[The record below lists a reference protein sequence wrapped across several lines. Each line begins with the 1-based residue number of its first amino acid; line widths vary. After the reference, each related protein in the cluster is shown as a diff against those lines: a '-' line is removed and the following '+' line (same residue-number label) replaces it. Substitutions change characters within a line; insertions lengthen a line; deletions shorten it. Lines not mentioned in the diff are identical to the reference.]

1 MSIVH
6 RLSLFVLVLFSFAA
20 AGCNESDDPAKVTK
34 ATDVSINEK
43 MLSDLQRPLTVLY
56 SADMVK
62 ADSVGKDITDPALM
76 PFTLMP
82 AVQGKGYWSSTT
94 SFTFVPESGY
104 TGNTQYYVIFKKDL
118 KDVAGNTVRRY
129 DSFTTRGNAVRNF
142 NVGSFDAKKNR
153 LEISLEFERPVS
165 TAQLKEHLRLTDAQ
179 SGDALPVDLPADR
192 KSSYWGLQVEMG
204 KYRPAL
210 VLRLTADA
218 AKDPAPLAL
227 QSEATLNIK
236 LPDPSSRDGDTQPR
250 ITADDKSKP
259 SEISVNYAYDYDNGS
274 GQMQAV
280 VYLSRDVADQ
290 DFSEVIRTD
299 PPVPFTVSGS
309 RILMSENLEPQSTI
323 KISLLPGLV
332 DGSGRVLRE
341 TREHV
346 VSIGDRNSAA
356 RFSEQGALFTPVYG
370 SHMGVD
376 VVNVDKVV
384 VSLRRVYDNNLP
396 LIGFENELSGFD
408 PTKKVVVKEVALSG
422 EHNQILHRS
431 IDPAAMAGGAR
442 GVYIIR
448 LEGYKKSEYD
458 NGEEA
463 YYNSNTEE
471 RVVVVSDIGLT
482 ARVFPSGISVF
493 AAGLST
499 GKPLPGTDIKIYS
512 ASNQLLCEGKTD
524 AGGILFYKRETPW
537 EEDLMPHIATAAVD
551 NDITFLPMKE
561 STGLTLTAEGT
572 RDYLDKGYE
581 AFIYTPRGVFRPGE
595 TVDLK
600 AFVRKADHSA
610 PAPFPVM
617 FAVTSSRGLETA
629 RGSAQ
634 LSEYGA
640 ADFRFDL
647 PHSAPTGNYSA
658 VVFVPGKEK
667 EPLGNV
673 TFQVE
678 DFVPPRL
685 EVGVAPEKTVLV
697 GAEAMKIALS
707 GRYLFGAPGANR
719 PYELG
724 WKITPVD
731 FAPKGYEGWSFKDLD
746 RSADSQTSLKYL
758 TGELDD
764 DGKADVSFT
773 APSDWLPPSMLRVM
787 LIGGV
792 QEDGGRWTTKTETI
806 TWFPQSTLLGLKVP
820 SGDKDPGKPFTVQ
833 AVALT
838 PDEKPAEI
846 GHVTVE
852 LYRLHG
858 YWSTVYREG
867 RTTYVW
873 NERKARETRFD
884 APSSGGKA
892 EFPIKPANYGTYL
905 VRCLA
910 DDGKVVASQRFDVWG
925 SYGMPPSG
933 EGAGRLDQIEL
944 TFDKPNGYEPGET
957 AKLSIKAPFAGTLL
971 LGVERSEQL
980 SMRVVNMEAPA
991 VQVEIPVTAQMSPNA
1006 VVTAWVYRPIE
1017 KAEKNWFSH
1026 RAFGS
1031 ANLRLSTTTRELNV
1045 EATLP
1050 ERATPSQSVRIPLK
1064 VVDSKG
1070 NPVQGEFSVA
1080 LIDEG
1085 ILSLTT
1091 FSTPD
1096 PKGFFLALRRAVGQ
1110 SYDAYDRL
1118 IKPDGTAA
1126 APLIPGGDGTE
1137 DYQGSLSSQQVF
1149 LTSYLPKVL
1158 TGPDGTAEAV
1168 FDLPEYSGKGR
1179 LMIVGASA
1187 QAFASKA
1194 EPLRIARDVTLEVTA
1209 PRAVSPGDTFEI
1221 PLNVFS
1227 VEGAASGTADISVT
1241 AEGPIKLSG
1250 DVKIQAPLGDAK
1262 PRNFVVK
1269 GEALNEAGVAAVTAV
1284 VTVPGR
1290 EDLSFTRR
1298 VELVVRPP
1306 YPRSSAVVSTLLK
1319 EGDEQEIRL
1328 PGDWLKGGFSLAF
1341 SVDATPVL
1349 SILPVLEY
1357 LREYPYGCL
1366 EQTTSRAWPYLTLES
1381 LQTSLAKTKDT
1392 QAIEAN
1398 TKVVL
1403 RGLVDR
1409 ITSMQTPSGGFAMWP
1424 GGGTP
1429 RPWLSVNA
1437 IHILVEAKSR
1447 VAVNPN
1453 TLKRSL
1459 DYLEYLLGAPEDSF
1473 DGVAQA
1479 YTTKAYAAF
1488 VLTRAGKAPLSR
1500 LQTLSEQTGKM
1511 HPSGRLFLA
1520 AAKSLAAGNSKALE
1534 ALTAKD
1540 LIYTPNTD
1548 EWNATLESPVRN
1560 TALELFVWSLVDPGH
1575 KHTLETAVRLA
1586 DQINAHRWYTT
1597 QESGMAS
1604 LAVGTF
1610 LEKTSAKQDF
1620 TAQIQLGDAA
1630 PETVSK
1636 RRVFGDA
1643 EIPHGA
1649 GDTPAVVKVTAKSGM
1664 AYCVYSV
1671 RGVPMQE
1678 PKRPQNTG
1686 MLVAREWLGPDGK
1699 ALDFSKGAVTL
1710 KQGDRITVNIQV
1722 YAQTATPD
1730 VVLSDLTPGGM
1741 EVENP
1746 RLESAAKDDESD
1758 GDGSG
1763 GEGGSGSDIHLDLR
1777 EDRVLVFFDQ
1787 VSGTVKYS
1795 YSMRAVSKGSF
1806 TIPPTAVEGMYNP
1819 ERNDIAP
1826 SGKLII
1832 E

>member
-1 MSIVH
+1 
-6 RLSLFVLVLFSFAA
+6 
-20 AGCNESDDPAKVTK
+20 
-34 ATDVSINEK
+34 
-43 MLSDLQRPLTVLY
+43 
-56 SADMVK
+56 
-62 ADSVGKDITDPALM
+62 
-76 PFTLMP
+76 
-82 AVQGKGYWSSTT
+82 
-94 SFTFVPESGY
+94 
-104 TGNTQYYVIFKKDL
+104 
-118 KDVAGNTVRRY
+118 
-129 DSFTTRGNAVRNF
+129 
-142 NVGSFDAKKNR
+142 
-153 LEISLEFERPVS
+153 
-165 TAQLKEHLRLTDAQ
+165 
-179 SGDALPVDLPADR
+179 
-192 KSSYWGLQVEMG
+192 
-204 KYRPAL
+204 
-210 VLRLTADA
+210 
-218 AKDPAPLAL
+218 
-227 QSEATLNIK
+227 
-236 LPDPSSRDGDTQPR
+236 
-250 ITADDKSKP
+250 
-259 SEISVNYAYDYDNGS
+259 
-274 GQMQAV
+274 
-280 VYLSRDVADQ
+280 
-290 DFSEVIRTD
+290 
-299 PPVPFTVSGS
+299 
-309 RILMSENLEPQSTI
+309 
-323 KISLLPGLV
+323 
-332 DGSGRVLRE
+332 
-341 TREHV
+341 
-346 VSIGDRNSAA
+346 
-356 RFSEQGALFTPVYG
+356 
-370 SHMGVD
+370 
-376 VVNVDKVV
+376 
-384 VSLRRVYDNNLP
+384 
-396 LIGFENELSGFD
+396 
-408 PTKKVVVKEVALSG
+408 
-422 EHNQILHRS
+422 
-431 IDPAAMAGGAR
+431 
-442 GVYIIR
+442 
-448 LEGYKKSEYD
+448 
-458 NGEEA
+458 
-463 YYNSNTEE
+463 
-471 RVVVVSDIGLT
+471 
-482 ARVFPSGISVF
+482 
-493 AAGLST
+493 
-499 GKPLPGTDIKIYS
+499 
-512 ASNQLLCEGKTD
+512 
-524 AGGILFYKRETPW
+524 
-537 EEDLMPHIATAAVD
+537 
-551 NDITFLPMKE
+551 
-561 STGLTLTAEGT
+561 
-572 RDYLDKGYE
+572 
-581 AFIYTPRGVFRPGE
+581 
-595 TVDLK
+595 
-600 AFVRKADHSA
+600 
-610 PAPFPVM
+610 
-617 FAVTSSRGLETA
+617 
-629 RGSAQ
+629 
-634 LSEYGA
+634 
-640 ADFRFDL
+640 
-647 PHSAPTGNYSA
+647 
-658 VVFVPGKEK
+658 
-667 EPLGNV
+667 
-673 TFQVE
+673 
-678 DFVPPRL
+678 
-685 EVGVAPEKTVLV
+685 
-697 GAEAMKIALS
+697 
-707 GRYLFGAPGANR
+707 
-719 PYELG
+719 
-724 WKITPVD
+724 
-731 FAPKGYEGWSFKDLD
+731 
-746 RSADSQTSLKYL
+746 
-758 TGELDD
+758 
-764 DGKADVSFT
+764 
-773 APSDWLPPSMLRVM
+773 
-787 LIGGV
+787 
-792 QEDGGRWTTKTETI
+792 
-806 TWFPQSTLLGLKVP
+806 
-820 SGDKDPGKPFTVQ
+820 
-833 AVALT
+833 
-838 PDEKPAEI
+838 
-846 GHVTVE
+846 
-852 LYRLHG
+852 
-858 YWSTVYREG
+858 
-867 RTTYVW
+867 
-873 NERKARETRFD
+873 
-884 APSSGGKA
+884 
-892 EFPIKPANYGTYL
+892 
-905 VRCLA
+905 
-910 DDGKVVASQRFDVWG
+910 
-925 SYGMPPSG
+925 
-933 EGAGRLDQIEL
+933 
-944 TFDKPNGYEPGET
+944 
-957 AKLSIKAPFAGTLL
+957 
-971 LGVERSEQL
+971 
-980 SMRVVNMEAPA
+980 
-991 VQVEIPVTAQMSPNA
+991 
-1006 VVTAWVYRPIE
+1006 
-1017 KAEKNWFSH
+1017 
-1026 RAFGS
+1026 
-1031 ANLRLSTTTRELNV
+1031 
-1045 EATLP
+1045 
-1050 ERATPSQSVRIPLK
+1050 
-1064 VVDSKG
+1064 
-1070 NPVQGEFSVA
+1070 
-1080 LIDEG
+1080 
-1085 ILSLTT
+1085 
-1091 FSTPD
+1091 
-1096 PKGFFLALRRAVGQ
+1096 
-1110 SYDAYDRL
+1110 
-1118 IKPDGTAA
+1118 
-1126 APLIPGGDGTE
+1126 
-1137 DYQGSLSSQQVF
+1137 
-1149 LTSYLPKVL
+1149 
-1158 TGPDGTAEAV
+1158 
-1168 FDLPEYSGKGR
+1168 
-1179 LMIVGASA
+1179 MIVGASA